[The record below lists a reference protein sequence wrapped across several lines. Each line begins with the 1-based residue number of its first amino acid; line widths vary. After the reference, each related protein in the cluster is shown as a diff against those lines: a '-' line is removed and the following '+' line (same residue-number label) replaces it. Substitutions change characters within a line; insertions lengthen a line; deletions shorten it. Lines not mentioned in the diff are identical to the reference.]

1 MRKIGKFLG
10 TILLLAC
17 LFWCGTVAADRKCL
31 DESVIRLHVVAASDE
46 EADQALKLQVRDA
59 VLETLH
65 SAMAQVPDAKQAQQ
79 YIRQCLQK
87 LEDAAND
94 VLREAGSSDTAR
106 VTLGKETFARRDYD
120 SFSLPAG
127 VYESLRVTIGPGEG
141 KNWWCVIFPELCA
154 AQSKEAFSE
163 AAAQA
168 DFSAP
173 LSGALQRQEP
183 YQIRFFFLDC
193 LGWLENLFS
202 R

>member
-10 TILLLAC
+10 IVLLLSC
-17 LFWCGTVAADRKCL
+17 LFWCGTVAADRRCL
-31 DESVIRLHVVAASDE
+31 DEGLIRLHVVAASDSD
-46 EADQALKLQVRDA
+46 ADQALKLRVRDA
-59 VLETLH
+59 VLDTLR

-94 VLREAGSSDTAR
+94 VLREAGSPDTAR
-106 VTLGKETFARRDYD
+106 VTLGKEAFTRRDYD

-154 AQSKEAFSE
+154 AESREAFSE

-173 LSGALQRQEP
+173 LSGALQRQEE